1 MILYRYL
8 YEINVSSSH
17 LDIVSLPSVKEDQW
31 SFMLSLNGG
40 MKHFKWEE
48 VNSFLNDASCADVFV
63 LRFCFGIIYVVFA
76 KKIEPVKGH
85 HRLISR

>member
-1 MILYRYL
+1 MILSRYL
-8 YEINVSSSH
+8 YEMNVSPSH

-48 VNSFLNDASCADVFV
+48 VYSF
-63 LRFCFGIIYVVFA
+63 
-76 KKIEPVKGH
+76 
-85 HRLISR
+85 

>member
-17 LDIVSLPSVKEDQW
+17 LDFVSIPSVKEDQW

-40 MKHFKWEE
+40 MKHFEWEE
-48 VNSFLNDASCADVFV
+48 GNSFLNDASCADSFL
-63 LRFCFGIIYVVFA
+63 LRYLEVIFCNKKYSA
-76 KKIEPVKGH
+76 KCQAHQRKK
-85 HRLISR
+85 

>member
-1 MILYRYL
+1 MILSRYL
-8 YEINVSSSH
+8 YEINVSPSH

-48 VNSFLNDASCADVFV
+48 VNSF
-63 LRFCFGIIYVVFA
+63 
-76 KKIEPVKGH
+76 
-85 HRLISR
+85 

>member
-1 MILYRYL
+1 MILYRNL
-8 YEINVSSSH
+8 YEINVSPSH

-48 VNSFLNDASCADVFV
+48 VNSFLNNASCANVFV
-63 LRFCFGIIYVVFA
+63 LSYCFGIIYVVFA
-76 KKIEPVKGH
+76 KNSSP
-85 HRLISR
+85 

>member
-76 KKIEPVKGH
+76 KKNRARERASSIN
-85 HRLISR
+85 I